1 MKSFTVGTDEEEK
14 EDAGYHVAFTLE
26 ETCRIRDRIAA
37 AAATAAA
44 MAHRLCPARLRL
56 GCQDRKSVV

>member
-26 ETCRIRDRIAA
+26 ETYGVKKYLIN
-37 AAATAAA
+37 
-44 MAHRLCPARLRL
+44 
-56 GCQDRKSVV
+56 V

>member
-44 MAHRLCPARLRL
+44 MAHRLCPHQRGTR
-56 GCQDRKSVV
+56 